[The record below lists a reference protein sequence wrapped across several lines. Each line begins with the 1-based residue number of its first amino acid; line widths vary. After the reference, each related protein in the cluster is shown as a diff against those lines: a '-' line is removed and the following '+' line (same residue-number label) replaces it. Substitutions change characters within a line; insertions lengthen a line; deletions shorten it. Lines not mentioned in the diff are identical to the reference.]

1 MTARIAATVAL
12 FTIGSCFAKSY
23 HAERY
28 DVSIRPDRQGNASVI
43 ETVLFRFETG
53 SFTYVF
59 RDLSTRETDGIT
71 DVRAF
76 LDGQACSTG
85 NGPGQVEISRSSP
98 VRVRWHFPPIS
109 DASHEFRVEY
119 RASGIAR
126 KRDDAD
132 VIAWRALPGERA
144 YRIDEAT
151 VGLEYPAG
159 VVPLVAPWLR
169 RVDASVQAGPDSASV
184 WLRDIP
190 PKRDVVL
197 EARFPRGSLGGAPP
211 HWQAAAEA
219 RQREIATGIR
229 NGVIVTILALALLVL
244 VVVRVRSGL
253 LDPRSEFD
261 GLTVHEPPADLKP
274 ALAAVLAGRSAG
286 AIGTLLELARR
297 GVLKIEEVPKHW
309 GSRDFLVTRR
319 DEQLPLSAHESELMK
334 ILFASGTQVKMSKA
348 ATRMQM
354 AGSKIGSAVRRELTA
369 AGMLSPE
376 KKAQRSKAVWA
387 MVGLALAG
395 VVVAAVLLV
404 RAGSPA
410 FAAFFGIGFSA
421 GALIS
426 AIVIAS
432 TPVWTEQGAIVTAQ
446 WRAFARYIRDVSRGR
461 EPLPGPDRFE
471 ALLPYAAAFGV
482 AAPWTKRFQKEGEV
496 PFPGWFASLASDAG
510 SGVDSFVAFTSTAD
524 SSGGAGGG
532 GGGGA
537 SGGGS
542 SGAG

>member
-1 MTARIAATVAL
+1 M
-12 FTIGSCFAKSY
+12 
-23 HAERY
+23 
-28 DVSIRPDRQGNASVI
+28 Q
-43 ETVLFRFETG
+43 
-53 SFTYVF
+53 
-59 RDLSTRETDGIT
+59 
-71 DVRAF
+71 
-76 LDGQACSTG
+76 
-85 NGPGQVEISRSSP
+85 
-98 VRVRWHFPPIS
+98 
-109 DASHEFRVEY
+109 
-119 RASGIAR
+119 
-126 KRDDAD
+126 
-132 VIAWRALPGERA
+132 LP
-144 YRIDEAT
+144 YFWI
-151 VGLEYPAG
+151 YPAG
-159 VVPLVAPWLR
+159 IVPLVAPWLR

-184 WLRDIP
+184 SLRNIP

-197 EARFPRGSLGGAPP
+197 EARFPRGSLGGGPP
-211 HWQAAAEA
+211 HWQVAAEA

-229 NGVIVTILALALLVL
+229 NGVIVTIPALALLVL

-261 GLTVHEPPADLKP
+261 GLSVHEPPANLKP

-309 GSRDFLVTRR
+309 GSRDFLVTRL
-319 DEQLPLSAHESELMK
+319 DEQLPVSPHESELMK

-354 AGSKIGSAVRRELTA
+354 AGSKIGLAVRRELTA
-369 AGMLSPE
+369 AGLLSPE
-376 KKAQRSKAVWA
+376 KKRQRSRAVRA

-395 VVVAAVLLV
+395 IVVAAVLLV
-404 RAGSPA
+404 RTGSPA
-410 FAAFFGIGFSA
+410 FAALFGIGFSA

-432 TPVWTEQGAIVTAQ
+432 TPVWTGQGAVVTAQ

-461 EPLPGPDRFE
+461 EPLPGPDKFE

-482 AAPWTKRFQKEGEV
+482 AGPWTKRFQKEAQFTL
-496 PFPGWFASLASDAG
+496 PPWFASLASGGG
-510 SGVDSFVAFTSTAD
+510 SSDDSFVAFTSTAD
-524 SSGGAGGG
+524 AGSAAGGG
-532 GGGGA
+532 GGGAGASA